1 MIFGNQISAIVKVIL
16 IKYTILSIVFSM
28 ILRLDINGEDGVH
41 AVACTLAAIRSAQ
54 EGQTVTVA
62 EIEPDYTAY

>member
-1 MIFGNQISAIVKVIL
+1 M
-16 IKYTILSIVFSM
+16 ILS
-28 ILRLDINGEDGVH
+28 LDINGEDGVH
-41 AVACTLAAIRSAQ
+41 AVACTLAVIRSAQ

>member
-1 MIFGNQISAIVKVIL
+1 M
-16 IKYTILSIVFSM
+16 VFSM
-28 ILRLDINGEDGVH
+28 ILSLDINGEDGVH